1 LVKRKITKQTETIDV
16 EATEI
21 TEDQIMLLS
30 DQTGKLSKKE
40 MDTLEQYFGFDRDSK
55 KNDPFKLAK
64 VYELKDQILSVLNEI
79 ETFIDGIND
88 DKVAV

>member
-1 LVKRKITKQTETIDV
+1 
-16 EATEI
+16 
-21 TEDQIMLLS
+21 
-30 DQTGKLSKKE
+30 
-40 MDTLEQYFGFDRDSK
+40 
-55 KNDPFKLAK
+55 